1 MKDTYIVFE
10 LVLVGFQVLIWVLL
24 LVLSVFGYHWIDIDF
39 VKDWAT
45 QLSFAALG
53 VAYMLGVIFDKA
65 IASLPFSWIIG
76 GGALTKM
83 RDLPSPLEMRMQILA
98 KKAEVYEVLE
108 KRINQHRLVRATVVN
123 LALISISAL
132 IFFLVRLGFNLRVL
146 IIFLFLSVL
155 FVGLAL
161 FTGRRSAYTLTLELF
176 HAREALQGS
185 DLPAKK
191 RAD

>member
-10 LVLVGFQVLIWVLL
+10 LVLVGFQVLIWLLL
-24 LVLSVFGYHWIDIDF
+24 LVLSVFGYHWIDINF

-65 IASLPFSWIIG
+65 IASLPFSWVIG

-98 KKAEVYEVLE
+98 RKAEVNAKAKSGDTPLHLAKAYGQKHITELLL
-108 KRINQHRLVRATVVN
+108 QH
-123 LALISISAL
+123 
-132 IFFLVRLGFNLRVL
+132 GCH
-146 IIFLFLSVL
+146 
-155 FVGLAL
+155 
-161 FTGRRSAYTLTLELF
+161 E
-176 HAREALQGS
+176 
-185 DLPAKK
+185 
-191 RAD
+191 

>member
-1 MKDTYIVFE
+1 MKETYIVFE

-24 LVLSVFGYHWIDIDF
+24 LVLSVFGYHWIHIDF

-53 VAYMLGVIFDKA
+53 IAYMLGVIFDKA

-98 KKAEVYEVLE
+98 RKAEVYEVLE

-123 LALISISAL
+123 LALPFTSSYRP
-132 IFFLVRLGFNLRVL
+132 VWVGLGA
-146 IIFLFLSVL
+146 LSVDL
-155 FVGLAL
+155 FIAIVVTSLL
-161 FTGRRSAYTLTLELF
+161 R
-176 HAREALQGS
+176 ARFGHEA
-185 DLPAKK
+185 
-191 RAD
+191 

>member
-24 LVLSVFGYHWIDIDF
+24 LLLSIFGYHWIHIDF

-83 RDLPSPLEMRMQILA
+83 RDLPSPVEMRMQILA
-98 KKAEVYEVLE
+98 RKAEVYEVLE
-108 KRINQHRLVRATVVN
+108 KHINQHRLVRATVVN

-132 IFFLVRLGFNLRVL
+132 IFFLTRLGFNLRLL
-146 IIFLFLSVL
+146 IIFVFLSLLFLA
-155 FVGLAL
+155 LAV
-161 FTGRRSAYTLTLELF
+161 FTGRRSAYTLTLELL
-176 HAREALQGS
+176 HARDALQAS
-185 DLPAKK
+185 NSQEKARPD
-191 RAD
+191 

>member
-1 MKDTYIVFE
+1 MKETYIVFE

-24 LVLSVFGYHWIDIDF
+24 LVLSVFGYHWIHIDF

-53 VAYMLGVIFDKA
+53 IAYMLGVIFDKA

-98 KKAEVYEVLE
+98 RKAEVYEVLE

-123 LALISISAL
+123 LTLISISAV
-132 IFFLVRLGFNLRVL
+132 IFFLTRLGFNLRLL
-146 IIFLFLSVL
+146 IIFIFLSALFL
-155 FVGLAL
+155 GLAL

-176 HAREALQGS
+176 HAREALEASDPQGKGRP
-185 DLPAKK
+185 D
-191 RAD
+191 

>member
-1 MKDTYIVFE
+1 MKETYIVFE

-24 LVLSVFGYHWIDIDF
+24 LVLSVFGYHWIHIDF

-53 VAYMLGVIFDKA
+53 IAYMLGVIFDKA

-83 RDLPSPLEMRMQILA
+83 PDLPSPLEMRMQILA
-98 KKAEVYEVLE
+98 RKAEVYEVLE

-132 IFFLVRLGFNLRVL
+132 IFFLTRLGFNLRLL
-146 IIFLFLSVL
+146 IIFILLSVL
-155 FVGLAL
+155 FLGLAL

-176 HAREALQGS
+176 HAREALEASDPQGKVRP
-185 DLPAKK
+185 D
-191 RAD
+191 

>member
-10 LVLVGFQVLIWVLL
+10 LVLVGFQMLIWVLL
-24 LVLSVFGYHWIDIDF
+24 LVLSVFGYHWIHIDF

-65 IASLPFSWIIG
+65 IASLPFSWVIG

-98 KKAEVYEVLE
+98 RKAEVYEVLE

-132 IFFLVRLGFNLRVL
+132 IFFLTRLGFNLRLL
-146 IIFLFLSVL
+146 IIFVFLSVL
-155 FVGLAL
+155 FLVLAL

-176 HAREALQGS
+176 HARRALEAS
-185 DLPAKK
+185 DPQEKA
-191 RAD
+191 RPD

>member
-1 MKDTYIVFE
+1 MKETYIVFE

-24 LVLSVFGYHWIDIDF
+24 LVLSVFGYHWIHVDF

-53 VAYMLGVIFDKA
+53 VAYMRGVIFDKA
-65 IASLPFSWIIG
+65 IASLPFSWVIG

-132 IFFLVRLGFNLRVL
+132 ILFLTRLGFNLRLL
-146 IIFLFLSVL
+146 IIFIFLSLLFLGV
-155 FVGLAL
+155 AL

-176 HAREALQGS
+176 HAREALEASDPQGKVRR
-185 DLPAKK
+185 D
-191 RAD
+191 

>member
-1 MKDTYIVFE
+1 MKETYIVFE

-24 LVLSVFGYHWIDIDF
+24 LVLSVFGYHWIHIDF

-53 VAYMLGVIFDKA
+53 IAYMLGVIFDKA

-76 GGALTKM
+76 GSALTKM

-98 KKAEVYEVLE
+98 RKAEVYEVLE

-132 IFFLVRLGFNLRVL
+132 IFFLTRLGFNLRLL
-146 IIFLFLSVL
+146 IIFIFLSVL
-155 FVGLAL
+155 FLGLAL

-176 HAREALQGS
+176 HAREALEAS
-185 DLPAKK
+185 DPLGKVRP
-191 RAD
+191 D

>member
-1 MKDTYIVFE
+1 MKETYIVFE

-24 LVLSVFGYHWIDIDF
+24 LILSVFGYHWIHIDF

-45 QLSFAALG
+45 QLSFAVLG
-53 VAYMLGVIFDKA
+53 IAYMLGVVFDKA

-98 KKAEVYEVLE
+98 RKAEVYEVLE
-108 KRINQHRLVRATVVN
+108 RRINQHRLVRATVVN

-132 IFFLVRLGFNLRVL
+132 IFFLTRLGFNLRLL
-146 IIFLFLSVL
+146 IIFVLLSVL
-155 FVGLAL
+155 FLGLAL

-176 HAREALQGS
+176 HAREALEASDPQGKVRP
-185 DLPAKK
+185 D
-191 RAD
+191 